1 MALSARLFDPKVLF
15 QLGLA
20 ARVVLVVCVF
30 PDIQRV
36 WFLPFVES
44 FIRHP
49 SLDPWTDYLSTG
61 GDTFAFPYGPVM
73 LLVHSIP
80 VAFGMAVDALFGSEY
95 FSALGFRLSLLSA
108 DLLAM
113 HYLRSV
119 HAQRKQRALVLFWL
133 SPACLYITYFH
144 GQTDIVPVAL
154 LIMHLHYLQKH
165 RGATAGLLL
174 GLACVAKFSMLL
186 AVPFVLVYLWRNR
199 RVRVLLP
206 RFVAALALCG
216 SVCTAP
222 YVRSSGYQTMA
233 LDTPVADGV
242 YRFAMPL
249 GEHFELYLTPLCYM
263 LLLYFEWRIRRINF
277 DLLLATIGIGFT
289 SVVILTPPR
298 IGWYLWILPFLPSQR
313 SDQRFTDLALNSGFA
328 LALIG
333 LHMFVSTGASV
344 ALMPELSY
352 LPWTPST
359 APLDAQ
365 QRSLALTLVVTLGI
379 VLTLRLLRDGV
390 ANNDYYRLSRAPVTI
405 GIAGDSSVGKDTLA
419 LSLAG
424 LFGHR
429 RAALVSGDDYHRWE
443 RQAPMWRAITHLDPR
458 ANDLRA
464 FEHDV
469 RWLREGRSVM
479 CRRYDHSTGHF
490 TARTRLECND
500 AVLVSGLHTL
510 YQPELQNLFDLKV
523 YLEVDEELRR
533 AWKVSRDTQKR
544 GHSPDTVIRSIERR
558 IPDSERFIAPQRH
571 NADVVLRVEPVKPYR
586 FSVQAGRCSAAPKRL
601 CLRVELAQGL
611 FAERLSRV
619 LVGLIGAQVDSEILE
634 QPGRTVQRIEG
645 EFDADDIALAAS
657 RIVPNLEELL
667 DLSPRWQGGIAGI
680 MQLVV
685 LAQVSD
691 AVRRRGHK

>member
-1 MALSARLFDPKVLF
+1 MALSARLLDPKLLF
-15 QLGLA
+15 QFGLG
-20 ARVVLVVCVF
+20 ARLLLVFCVF

-36 WFLPFVES
+36 WFLPFVEA

-49 SLDPWTDYLSTG
+49 SLDPWTDYLTAG

-73 LLVHSIP
+73 LIVHSIP
-80 VAFGMAVDALFGSEY
+80 VAFGMALDSLFGSQY
-95 FSALGFRLSLLSA
+95 FSPLGFRLSLLSA
-108 DLLAM
+108 DMLAM
-113 HYLRSV
+113 YFLRSV
-119 HAQRKQRALVLFWL
+119 HDQRRQRALVLFWL
-133 SPACLYITYFH
+133 SPVCLYITYFH

-154 LIMHLHYLQKH
+154 LITHLQQLRKR
-165 RGATAGLLL
+165 RGVTAGVLL
-174 GLACVAKFSMLL
+174 GLACVAKFSMVL
-186 AVPFVLVYLWRNR
+186 AIPFVLVYLWRNR
-199 RVRVLLP
+199 RVRVILP
-206 RFVAALALCG
+206 RFFAALTLCG
-216 SVCTAP
+216 TFCTVP
-222 YVRSSGYQTMA
+222 YVRSPGYLTMA
-233 LDTPVADGV
+233 LGSPVADGV
-242 YRFAMPL
+242 YQFAMPL

-263 LLLYFEWRIRRINF
+263 LLLYFEWRIGRINF

-313 SDQRFTDLALNSGFA
+313 SDQRITDFALNSAFA
-328 LALIG
+328 VTLIG
-333 LHMFVSTGASV
+333 LHVFISSGASV
-344 ALMPELSY
+344 AFMPELSY
-352 LPWTPST
+352 LPWTPDT
-359 APLDAQ
+359 ASLAQ
-365 QRSLALTLVVTLGI
+365 HHGSIALTLIVTLGI

-390 ANNDYYRLSRAPVTI
+390 ANNDYYRLSRAPLTI

-429 RAALVSGDDYHRWE
+429 SAALVSGDDYHRWE
-443 RQAPMWRAITHLDPR
+443 RQAPMWKAITHLDPR
-458 ANDLRA
+458 ANDLQA

-479 CRRYDHSTGHF
+479 CRRYDHSTGLF
-490 TARTRLECND
+490 TTRTRLECND

-510 YQPELQNLFDLKV
+510 YQPELCKHFDLKV

-533 AWKVSRDTQKR
+533 AWKVARDTNKR
-544 GHSPDTVIRSIERR
+544 GHSPDVVIRSIERR
-558 IPDSERFIAPQRH
+558 APDRERFIAPQRH

-586 FSVQAGRCSAAPKRL
+586 FSVHAGRYTPAPKRL
-601 CLRVELAQGL
+601 CVRVELAQGL

-619 LVGLIGAQVDSEILE
+619 LVGLIGAHVDSEILD
-634 QPGRTVQRIEG
+634 QPGRTAQRIEG

-657 RIVPNLEELL
+657 RIIPNIEELL

-685 LAQVSD
+685 VAQVSE